1 MRGWYVIGDGRD
13 MEENGAMPDFVVMQT
28 PEDEAKALDAQL
40 AKAVEELVKKYYGKP
55 INFVLHRNSSLGLE

>member
-40 AKAVEELVKKYYGKP
+40 AKAVEELVKKLPKKP
-55 INFVLHRNSSLGLE
+55 